1 MKKAT
6 TVEEQIE
13 KIKSRGMLFN
23 LSEDK
28 VKEVLSDI
36 GYFRL
41 GFYCFPFE
49 TTYPQIRNRT
59 HKFKEGSK
67 ISDVVDLYY
76 LDVDLRNILSKY
88 INRIEINFRTNIVYT
103 VSNQYIDDNTW
114 FMNNEVMEKRFIDA
128 FDYKLYTD
136 IFKKKPVIKNHH
148 DKYINDN
155 YAPAWK
161 TLEFFTFSS
170 ILKIY
175 KNLKS
180 SVLKQKIATQY
191 KIRNEEV
198 LQNYFDSLVE
208 IRNICAHGGVLFDHT
223 LSRSLGGGPAL
234 KITNNNKNKL
244 YSVMQVME
252 YILSNISQNRADE
265 MKEEFKTFFEKFKD
279 NPKIRCIIENCLG
292 YQNF

>member
-13 KIKSRGMLFN
+13 KIKSRGLELN
-23 LSEDK
+23 LGEDK
-28 VKEVLSDI
+28 AKEVLSDI

-59 HKFKEGSK
+59 HKYKQGSK

-88 INRIEINFRTNIVYT
+88 INRIEINFRTSIVYK
-103 VSNQYIDDNTW
+103 VSNQYIDCNTW
-114 FMNNEVMEKRFIDA
+114 FMDPIVMEKKFIDD
-128 FDYKLYTD
+128 FDEKLYTKT
-136 IFKKKPVIKNHH
+136 FKKKPVIKNHH
-148 DKYINDN
+148 DKYINDK

-161 TLEFFTFSS
+161 TLEFLTFGA
-170 ILKIY
+170 ILNMY
-175 KNLKS
+175 KNLKD
-180 SVLKQKIATQY
+180 SVLKQQIAAQY
-191 KIRNEEV
+191 KIRNENV
-198 LQNYFDSLVE
+198 LQNYFDSIVE

-223 LSRSLGGGPAL
+223 LSRPLRKGPAL
-234 KITNNNKNKL
+234 EITNDNKNKL

-265 MKEEFKTFFEKFKD
+265 MTEEIETLFERFKENGT
-279 NPKIRCIIENCLG
+279 IRCIIENCLG